1 MLSKCANP
9 HCSVPFRRLNEGK
22 LFCLE
27 SDQRNSQHKSNRVEY
42 FWLCRSCSLTMT
54 LRFDAD
60 GTVAATPLQA
70 PPAQRSATIIDL
82 GRERGLFLHSVE
94 FPGLR
99 HFSLTIGKR
108 YQHQHR
114 AA

>member
-27 SDQRNSQHKSNRVEY
+27 SDQRNSQNKSSRVEY
-42 FWLCRSCSLTMT
+42 FWLCRSCSFTLT

-60 GTVAATPLQA
+60 GTVTPTPLQA
-70 PPAQRSATIIDL
+70 PPGSRVATSVDL

-99 HFSLTIGKR
+99 HFSSTMGKR
-108 YQHQHR
+108 DQHHR